1 MSSWGLFAEEDA
13 DLADFGAAR
22 LHGKVA
28 YLGTVS
34 ADGEPRVYPVTPI
47 IGGGRLLVFMEPTS
61 PTGRDLRNTRRYAIP
76 SSVGGIAG
84 EGGEFS
90 VRGTGSLVEDAD
102 TRRLA
107 VELSTYEPA
116 DRYVLFE
123 FQIQIAQ
130 STVYE
135 NGTPIRK
142 VWHAS

>member
-28 YLGTVS
+28 YLATVS
-34 ADGEPRVYPVTPI
+34 ANGEPRVYPVTPI
-47 IGGGRLLVFMEPTS
+47 IGGGRLFVFMEPTS
-61 PTGRDLRNTRRYAIP
+61 PKGRDLRNTGRYAIH

-90 VRGTGSLVEDAD
+90 VRGTGSLVEGAD
-102 TRRLA
+102 THRLA
-107 VELSTYEPA
+107 VESSTYKPA
-116 DRYVLFE
+116 DRYILFE
-123 FQIQIAQ
+123 FQVEIAQ